1 MLMTVKQFADE
12 YDVIEKYV
20 NFAIQRA
27 GIQPAGRVQVHGRSA
42 RQFEERDL
50 TNAMKNYFIGLRD
63 NMKAKADRWHN
74 EALGVKRHYE
84 RRHRRADD
92 GSV

>member
-20 NFAIQRA
+20 NFAIQRS
-27 GIQPAGRVQVHGRSA
+27 GIQPAGRVQVRGRSA

-63 NMKAKADRWHN
+63 NMRAKAVRWHN

-84 RRHRRADD
+84 RRHRHD
-92 GSV
+92 